1 MKNKEIK
8 ENLVSKRDYI
18 DNSIL
23 EEMKTKYPKVTV
35 KGVAYDLGLTY
46 ITIQT
51 DYFNDAIIRKLI
63 KVHGAE
69 IIAVICFFRTKM
81 CQPFGW
87 YCRIDGDNLE
97 TLIEDCAYTLKID
110 EKKVSECYQ
119 DLVDKQAF
127 FIINDEDGTYL
138 ADTQQLYN
146 FEILNN
152 NRLRDRQ
159 RKAAAREAKKE
170 KEEKERAERE
180 KAEQAN
186 PVTTS
191 PAPTVPAP
199 TSAPLKEEPV
209 EQSAPEAPS
218 DVFLGFGIKDDPFN
232 W

>member
-1 MKNKEIK
+1 MSKKEAK
-8 ENLVSKRDYI
+8 EAVVVKRDYI

-63 KVHGAE
+63 KDYGAE

-87 YCRIDGDNLE
+87 YCRVDGDNLE
-97 TLIEDCAYTLKID
+97 TLIEDCAYTLKMD
-110 EKKVSECYQ
+110 VDKVRGCY
-119 DLVDKQAF
+119 DALVDKQAF
-127 FIINDEDGTYL
+127 FIISDEDGTYL

-191 PAPTVPAP
+191 PAPT
-199 TSAPLKEEPV
+199 SAPLKEEPV